1 MKRQQT
7 TSGNVYADLGYE
19 EPENMLVRAR
29 LAMAI
34 AELIEQKGWSRRE
47 AAQRLHV
54 TEAKLSNV
62 VRGRLRHISVDKLI
76 NMLAA
81 AGHHVT
87 VTVDNAA

>member
-1 MKRQQT
+1 MNNQT
-7 TSGNVYADLGYE
+7 SSGNVYADLGYE

-29 LAMAI
+29 LAIAI
-34 AELIEQKGWSRRE
+34 DELIKKEGWSRRE
-47 AAQRLHV
+47 AARRLHT
-54 TEAKLSNV
+54 TESKLSNI
-62 VRGRLRHISVDKLI
+62 VRGRIRHISVDKLI